1 MRKLFVGA
9 TFLLFGAGAASNA
22 AAALALKGSDT
33 LEDVA
38 RDVIAACPS
47 AIAAGITYLGG
58 GSGGGEAAMI
68 AATPT
73 QQIAPMSRELSGTST
88 TAGRVRWDQGRPGA
102 VDRPRRPRGGRR
114 ESARRRQ
121 PGEDGSHLGRLWR
134 RDRWR
139 KVRGVHGERGRL
151 RRIGHLHVHGLARRS
166 GRRLRRSESC
176 RRYALT
182 INEAAGVVD
191 PRYNPPTAVHKVRNP
206 ARINCAS
213 LVRQNLVNSWGTLF
227 ADVGATS
234 PLSCRTGTCVKLK
247 HAFRRGDLSGTTD
260 TFNNLVGLITVPGF
274 TTTTSP
280 TSTLFPG
287 IDGSATA
294 NPFCNAGDSPMNK
307 GDSDYLDLDPI
318 RRIADSDSAANLRT
332 GLEQVAEGWVAPSNP
347 PAVHGN
353 DTRADSAVTVLTDKS
368 WSNFQNLGVDS
379 TLPGGVET
387 WRTAVHQPEIS
398 VRRGLGLVLPVEIPT
413 NYADDQTAYWSP
425 APGTPTA
432 VVCAPGVFAP
442 SLLGANVVCPD
453 GTGSNLCLLPVDA
466 SGTNFN
472 CISDKAVPAPLPL
485 RDARVF
491 NLLVLNAAGKFVKDN
506 YLNPNLTLSA
516 ARQNRVVSAYFRLH
530 TNQVTDFGGHPTVV
544 SNPNG
549 TCKTFSSTNQIGCL
563 VRSNPCSIGF
573 AGREAVDA
581 GNLSVAFQIGQNN
594 STVAANALPASQARI
609 ENLVTLAGTP
619 YPIARKLWVNA
630 YKGLA
635 NVTNT
640 PSSELDLLNCFGA
653 NGGTATVDASIVAH
667 NFIKVPNGVGR
678 IKSCPATF
686 P

>member
-47 AIAAGITYLGG
+47 AITAGITYLGG

-73 QQIAPMSRELSGTST
+73 QQIAPMSRELATTTTPVACDGTK
-88 TAGRVRWDQGRPGA
+88 GA
-102 VDRPRRPRGGRR
+102 Q
-114 ESARRRQ
+114 E
-121 PGEDGSHLGRLWR
+121 LL
-134 RDRWR
+134 
-139 KVRGVHGERGRL
+139 
-151 RRIGHLHVHGLARRS
+151 IGLDGLAVVGANQLAGDSLEKTASTADDCGDAIVGGKSVACTPNVDGCDATGNYTFTDWRDVLAMVYAGQNHS
-166 GRRLRRSESC
+166 AG
-176 RRYALT
+176 ALT
-182 INEAAGVVD
+182 ISEAAGVVD

-206 ARINCAS
+206 VRINCSS

-332 GLEQVAEGWVAPSNP
+332 GLEQIAEGWVAPSNP

-413 NYADDQTAYWSP
+413 NYSDAQTAYWSSAP
-425 APGTPTA
+425 AIPTA

-472 CISDKAVPAPLPL
+472 CLSDKAVPAPLPL

-506 YLNPNLTLSA
+506 YLNPNLTLTA

-530 TNQVTDFGGHPTVV
+530 TNQVTDFGGHPTVAG
-544 SNPNG
+544 NPNG

-581 GNLSVAFQIGQNN
+581 SNLSVAFQIGQNN
-594 STVAANALPASQARI
+594 SSVAASALPASQARI

-630 YKGLA
+630 YIGLA

-640 PSSELDLLNCFGA
+640 PNSELDLLNCFGA
-653 NGGTATVDASIVAH
+653 NGSTSTVDASIVAH
-667 NFIKVPNGVGR
+667 NFVKVPNGVGR